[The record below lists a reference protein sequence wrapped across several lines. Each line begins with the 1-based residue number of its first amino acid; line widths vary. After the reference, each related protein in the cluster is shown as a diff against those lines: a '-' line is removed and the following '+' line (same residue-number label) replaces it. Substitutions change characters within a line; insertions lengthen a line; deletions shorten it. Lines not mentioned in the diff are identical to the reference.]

1 MLIKIRRQEYHK
13 TPILTVAVILRI
25 SAKLKSMSKQKTIL
39 NFSGMSDET
48 FARFI
53 SFCHRHEYPN
63 KTDIIQPGDD
73 VNTLYYFIEGSAY
86 VRVDEVDGHEFI
98 IANLS
103 RGDFIGEAGFF
114 EPNGSR
120 GKRDVY
126 VQTCSVCQLAGIS
139 YSRLSSLLDN
149 ELKAESREII
159 TALGRQ
165 LAKRLLHT
173 SRKAGHLAFL
183 DVSGRIARTLIDLTE
198 TPEAMTHPEGLQ
210 IRITRQDIG
219 RMVGCSREMAGRVL
233 KTMGEEGL
241 IEVSG
246 KTILIKEQSLGNQ
259 LF

>member
-1 MLIKIRRQEYHK
+1 
-13 TPILTVAVILRI
+13 
-25 SAKLKSMSKQKTIL
+25 MSKHKPIL

-53 SFCHRHEYPN
+53 GYCHRHEYSN
-63 KTDIIQPGDD
+63 KTDIIKPGDSA
-73 VNTLYYFIEGSAY
+73 NTLYYFIEGSAY
-86 VRVDEVDGHEFI
+86 VRVDELDGHEFI

-114 EPNGSR
+114 EPDGQR
-120 GKRDVY
+120 EKRDVY
-126 VQTCSVCQLAGIS
+126 VQTCSPCQLAGIS
-139 YSRLSSLLDN
+139 YSKLNSLLDN
-149 ELKAESREII
+149 ELKTESREII

-165 LAKRLLHT
+165 LAKRLLQT

-183 DVSGRIARTLIDLTE
+183 DVSGRVARTLIDLTE
-198 TPEAMTHPEGLQ
+198 APAAMTHPDGMQ

-241 IEVSG
+241 IEVNG
-246 KTILIKEQSLGNQ
+246 KTILVKGER
-259 LF
+259 